1 MIGCDDYIGRL
12 FQTGLGQ
19 FTFKVKDNKIKDKY
33 LLNKILDESVELLKF
48 LIDLGWIRSEHVTS
62 VIGLLNVQQ
71 AQVDI
76 VLLEPIDHIVNPIGP
91 WL

>member
-48 LIDLGWIRSEHVTS
+48 LIDLG
-62 VIGLLNVQQ
+62 
-71 AQVDI
+71 
-76 VLLEPIDHIVNPIGP
+76 
-91 WL
+91 